1 VSKPQVPTDGR
12 KFAILVG
19 AKPTPVGW
27 YARRR
32 FLEKIGVREKPASG
46 GSVPT
51 DGKAFAESIRG
62 RK

>member
-1 VSKPQVPTDGR
+1 VSKPQIPTDG
-12 KFAILVG
+12 KAFAVFIG

-27 YARRR
+27 YARRL